1 MTAQQEQT
9 TDDKPDDKPDDIQID
24 IDSSVVSPEVER
36 KTQELLQEQTVFQ
49 SDADA
54 IIEFVEE
61 LSAIDDKDIKD
72 GRIEKYISQF
82 GQILPHVDFSLM
94 EAQMEDIRPLA
105 TAISNQDVAPSTRRD
120 RRVCLN
126 KFYKTVFPEAQRPQ
140 RIWRILN
147 SAVTDTTHPDKG
159 DLTRHYDFIFPDE
172 VMEMSAEAGNKR
184 DQLMPLFLYL
194 TGCRLKT
201 LREVKIK
208 HLERYDTHHKMSLLN
223 QKCKSLPPR
232 RTIYETRLTHLIRNW
247 LENHPRRDDSEA
259 HLFCTLEDGYNRET
273 GEQASKAGDQL
284 SKKRVAQILE
294 NLGKAAGLVIEG
306 NEEKSKRV
314 NPHSFRYSMAT
325 FYNYFTE
332 LEIDDDILKKGG
344 WKSTSQVKKYV
355 LDPEEI
361 DDFERKRKQGIETDV
376 PSRFQVLA
384 KQDCGNCNETNPP
397 TRDICKGCGHALND
411 KIARERAEKEVVMVE
426 TNEKGLQGVGG
437 KI

>member
-1 MTAQQEQT
+1 MTTNKE
-9 TDDKPDDKPDDIQID
+9 DDKPDDIQID

-36 KTQELLQEQTVFQ
+36 KTRKLLTDYDIYQ

-54 IIEFVEE
+54 ITEFVEE
-61 LSAIDDKDIKD
+61 LSAIPDKDLKD

-82 GQILPHVDFSLM
+82 RQILPHVDFPLM

-105 TAISNQDVAPSTRRD
+105 TAIGNQDVAPSTRRD

-172 VMEMSAEAGNKR
+172 VMKMSAEADNKR

-194 TGCRLKT
+194 TGARLQT
-201 LREVKIK
+201 LRDVKLK
-208 HLERYDTHHKMSLLN
+208 NLVRHDSHYEMSLLN

-232 RTIYETRLTHLIRNW
+232 RTIYDTRLTHLIRNW
-247 LENHPRRDDSEA
+247 LENHPRRDDPEA
-259 HLFCTLEDGYNRET
+259 HLFCTKEDGYNRET

-284 SKKRVAQILE
+284 SKKRVSQILE
-294 NLGKAAGLVIEG
+294 KLGKDAGLVIEDEKG
-306 NEEKSKRV
+306 NIDREKSKRV

-344 WKSTSQVKKYV
+344 WKSTTQVKKYV

-361 DDFERKRKQGIETDV
+361 DDFQRKKKQDIDV
-376 PSRFQVLA
+376 DIDSRFKVLA
-384 KQDCGNCNETNPP
+384 KQDCGNCDETNPP
-397 TRDICKGCGHALND
+397 TRDICKVCGHALND